1 VNGLVLDA
9 WTGIFAPA
17 KTSATI
23 VARLNTEMDTA
34 LTDPVIRARFLEAAF
49 EPVGG
54 SVQQFSALIRED
66 NEKYARLAKEL
77 RIRLE

>member
-1 VNGLVLDA
+1 MN
-9 WTGIFAPA
+9 
-17 KTSATI
+17 
-23 VARLNTEMDTA
+23 TA
-34 LTDPVIRARFLEAAF
+34 LADPVIRARFLEAAL

-54 SVQQFSALIRED
+54 SAQQFSALIRED